1 MTLRQ
6 QQPVV
11 AGVFNQTAP
20 GFSPAAALRWSVTS
34 WRCWPA
40 APAAATDCPVVGDNT
55 QPQPHLVGLEA
66 VGRKPHHRDRLLAFL
81 DPLFCRATFVVEAHH
96 RSQAYGAHSI
106 HLPAIRVG
114 DLLDTKQWGAS
125 QWPLLRVLNVEHAIS
140 ENTAVGIDPAGRITH
155 RVLVY
160 TESVP
165 DTAESRRKSG

>member
-1 MTLRQ
+1 M
-6 QQPVV
+6 
-11 AGVFNQTAP
+11 
-20 GFSPAAALRWSVTS
+20 
-34 WRCWPA
+34 
-40 APAAATDCPVVGDNT
+40 
-55 QPQPHLVGLEA
+55 EY
-66 VGRKPHHRDRLLAFL
+66 FL
-81 DPLFCRATFVVEAHH
+81 DICGPDNKTIKAFSAPVPFL
-96 RSQAYGAHSI
+96 
-106 HLPAIRVG
+106 AIRVG